1 MAPTAV
7 KRGQVS
13 LEFLTTYG
21 WAIVLLVAIAAVLF
35 WLGVI
40 NPRTVVTST
49 CALPADLGCKGY
61 AMNLSGTLL
70 FDMGQSTGKSI
81 RVDAL
86 RCTQETNPNFT
97 GADNLTAPVTIAN
110 GGHARL
116 TNWTKSCY
124 RLNSTGNPEI
134 AAGSVGGLYKGR
146 VYIQYV
152 ELDNGLPHLVAGDVV
167 LRYEDIPSP

>member
-1 MAPTAV
+1 MAGRA
-7 KRGQVS
+7 QVS

-35 WLGVI
+35 WLGVL
-40 NPRTVVTST
+40 NPRSVVTST
-49 CALPADLGCKGY
+49 CALPGDLGCKGY
-61 AMNLSGTLL
+61 ALNLDGKLL

-81 RVDAL
+81 RVDSL

-97 GADNLTAPVTIAN
+97 GADNLTSPGVTIPD

-116 TNWTKSCY
+116 TNGTKYCY
-124 RLNSTGNPEI
+124 LSNGSI

-146 VYIQYV
+146 VYIQYI

-167 LRYEDIPSP
+167 LRYEDIVLP